1 MGNLC
6 RLTSLVAL
14 TKPKQAHGCTRLT
27 WGRSGVLQKNANT
40 LYNKNKLNIRRE
52 SVGNL
57 CRLYKLGGLH
67 QARAAHRHKQT
78 RHTRRHKGSAREPQE
93 TGSKGTSPTAKAET
107 LQKQCLR
114 TPRLHKAGPHT
125 QQQTAHTCS
134 KPGVGQIC
142 AASQHT
148 LVGQL
153 RLGVDWK

>member
-27 WGRSGVLQKNANT
+27 WGRSGVLQKMQIHCI
-40 LYNKNKLNIRRE
+40 NKNKLNIRRE

-78 RHTRRHKGSAREPQE
+78 RHTRRHKGSAREPQGA
-93 TGSKGTSPTAKAET
+93 GSKGTSPTAK
-107 LQKQCLR
+107 LR
-114 TPRLHKAGPHT
+114 LNKNNVCARRVTQGGAPHT
-125 QQQTAHTCS
+125 TADSAYMFETGCRTNLC
-134 KPGVGQIC
+134 GI
-142 AASQHT
+142 AAHIGWPT
-148 LVGQL
+148 AIGC
-153 RLGVDWK
+153 